1 MCHPAVAAVAA
12 IAGTAS
18 SMKAS
23 KEQGKAI
30 NEAAQLNAKQAL
42 IEREQSKLEV
52 NQFVNDRLEDL
63 DNATDTN
70 NAMFG
75 FLGRDMDAS
84 INAFRESE
92 KATAF
97 KDIDRAI
104 VSGVVREGQSVM
116 SAGREIQR
124 GKNALAAGKINSV
137 SMMSSGIYSL
147 SKIGWD

>member
-1 MCHPAVAAVAA
+1 MCHPAVAAVAT
-12 IAGTAS
+12 IAGTAA
-18 SMKAS
+18 SMKAA
-23 KEQGKAI
+23 KDQGKAVA
-30 NEAAQLNAKQAL
+30 EAAQLNAKQAL

-52 NQFVNDRLEDL
+52 SQFVNDRLEDL

-84 INAFRESE
+84 VNAFREGE

-97 KDIDRAI
+97 RDIERAK
-104 VSGVVREGQSVM
+104 VSGVLREGQAAM

-137 SMMSSGIYSL
+137 SMMASGIYSL